1 MKNHIYSK
9 TIINRKYYRRTL
21 TPRPILPTP
30 LSKIPNLLSHETQ
43 HHLTYKTTLL
53 EISLS
58 VRKKEG
64 RKNNKNRPLF
74 RSRNHSTS
82 LERDEETKRRR
93 GRGKDGG
100 NIRDE
105 KNLMSVNSPF
115 RGGRTCKR
123 RKEFFLTP
131 VIPFI
136 ARGTARHSAP
146 ACNGPGYWRVAVLM
160 NFGVHVLRETRGT
173 SRMPPDASATLAR
186 YWRGNSR
193 NPLRNAKGWTKTFVV
208 NLFLLGTS
216 SRANFKFHTRIFYFI
231 YRIHRIVDYRSSK
244 RIGIERRRR
253 KFGQVC
259 RCDLKIEDI
268 TGKIKCGEEEFEGAS
283 FQLSSSIA
291 MYYELKNV
299 LGLVDNSRRDLK

>member
-1 MKNHIYSK
+1 MKNHTYSK
-9 TIINRKYYRRTL
+9 TIIESITEELSRLVQYFQPLFPKFQTYYPTKRNT
-21 TPRPILPTP
+21 ILRIKP
-30 LSKIPNLLSHETQ
+30 LF
-43 HHLTYKTTLL
+43 TLL

-58 VRKKEG
+58 VRKKER

-193 NPLRNAKGWTKTFVV
+193 NPLRNAKG
-208 NLFLLGTS
+208 
-216 SRANFKFHTRIFYFI
+216 
-231 YRIHRIVDYRSSK
+231 
-244 RIGIERRRR
+244 
-253 KFGQVC
+253 
-259 RCDLKIEDI
+259 
-268 TGKIKCGEEEFEGAS
+268 
-283 FQLSSSIA
+283 
-291 MYYELKNV
+291 
-299 LGLVDNSRRDLK
+299 